1 MSPSSAPAS
10 SSAEPHL
17 QDHSYLSTSS
27 SISFDRKREL
37 IKPGDVLLYYTHLY
51 PAGDKRGGESRP

>member
-1 MSPSSAPAS
+1 M
-10 SSAEPHL
+10 